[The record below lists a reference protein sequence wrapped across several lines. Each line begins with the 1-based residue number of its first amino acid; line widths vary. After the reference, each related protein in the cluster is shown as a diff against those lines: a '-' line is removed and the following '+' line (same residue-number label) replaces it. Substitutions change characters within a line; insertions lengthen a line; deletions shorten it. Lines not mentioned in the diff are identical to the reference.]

1 MQILCEKLDRKRVV
15 GMGAQQDSLRFA
27 RAIAKNLGVSRHQ
40 VRATVL
46 GEHGLGMVPIWSS
59 VELTTPQK
67 EADAALETLRKTS
80 EQIDLRERVAFL
92 QKSVVPLLENEKIA
106 EAYEVTRQALPDA
119 RIFIEPF
126 ITTHCMRSTPNATA
140 NATLHIIAAALVDDH
155 RRIHGQVMLEGECF
169 GVHGAFGI
177 PIALDRRGWI
187 QRPMEILSMS
197 PLENAM
203 IEDSARSIR
212 RFLDDVTAK
221 GQTGHSLELPNL
233 Q

>member
-1 MQILCEKLDRKRVV
+1 
-15 GMGAQQDSLRFA
+15 
-27 RAIAKNLGVSRHQ
+27 
-40 VRATVL
+40 
-46 GEHGLGMVPIWSS
+46 
-59 VELTTPQK
+59 
-67 EADAALETLRKTS
+67 
-80 EQIDLRERVAFL
+80 
-92 QKSVVPLLENEKIA
+92 
-106 EAYEVTRQALPDA
+106 
-119 RIFIEPF
+119 
-126 ITTHCMRSTPNATA
+126 
-140 NATLHIIAAALVDDH
+140 
-155 RRIHGQVMLEGECF
+155 MLEGECF